1 MEILLDKLTDDKT
14 VIGNILT
21 GLKKKGGYCPCK
33 TGKKTKISALVKNIV
48 I

>member
-1 MEILLDKLTDDKT
+1 MEILLDKLTDNKT

-33 TGKKTKISALVKNIV
+33 TGKEDRKSLPL
-48 I
+48 

>member
-1 MEILLDKLTDDKT
+1 MEILLDKLTD
-14 VIGNILT
+14 IGNILT